1 MGRQSQR
8 GLGKAGVG
16 ERGGKRG
23 VAGLLSPYN
32 CEPHG
37 IAPRMRKWA
46 HGSFN
51 HAMNVTMSCY
61 YTPAHVSHVSG
72 PPAS

>member
-1 MGRQSQR
+1 MGRR
-8 GLGKAGVG
+8 VREDWEGNVE
-16 ERGGKRG
+16 ERSEKSGAADL
-23 VAGLLSPYN
+23 VSPYN
-32 CEPHG
+32 CGPHRT
-37 IAPRMRKWA
+37 APRMRKWA

-51 HAMNVTMSCY
+51 RVMNVTMSCY